1 MSAKMGR
8 PLSDNPRKHVVSC
21 KLTEKELQ
29 RLDEYCGLNNTSKSE
44 VLKKSIK
51 PIINPESESE

>member
-21 KLTEKELQ
+21 KLTEQELL
-29 RLDEYCGLNNTSKSE
+29 RLNVYCEKNNISKSD
-44 VLKKSIK
+44 VLKSSIRH
-51 PIINPESESE
+51 IISPESESE

>member
-1 MSAKMGR
+1 MSKKMGR

-21 KLTEKELQ
+21 KLTQEELQ
-29 RLDEYCGLNNTSKSE
+29 HLDEYCDLNNTSKSD
-44 VLKKSIK
+44 VLKESIK

>member
-8 PLSDNPRKHVVSC
+8 PLSDNPRKYVVSC

-29 RLDEYCGLNNTSKSE
+29 RLDEYCKVNNMSKSE
-44 VLKKSIK
+44 VLKESIK
-51 PIINPESESE
+51 PIISPQSESE

>member
-21 KLTEKELQ
+21 KLTNTE
-29 RLDEYCGLNNTSKSE
+29 LNNLERYCKINHMSKSD
-44 VLKKSIK
+44 VLKQSIK
-51 PIINPESESE
+51 TIINPESESK